1 MTKTDASTSTSLPSP
16 RSSSFGST
24 IGPILRA
31 REFAIFAFLIV
42 MSLSIGFARPTF
54 FGTGNLLAMGRQM
67 AELTIMGVAM
77 TFLITAQELDLS
89 VGSIYGLCS
98 LTMALVAQEYEINLW
113 LSLALVLALAA
124 GLGLINGLITTRGK
138 IPAFIVTLGMLYI
151 LRGIALIESPWP
163 ISGLENPS
171 FFAALDGDISGVPV
185 QIFWMLGFVIAG
197 TLVLRR
203 TTFGYH
209 VRATGSNRAAAELS
223 GIRVRRV
230 KILAFVLTAVTSGFA
245 GAMSFA
251 HLGSASPLAGTGYE
265 LNVIA
270 AVVIGGTALF
280 GGQGTVVGTFL
291 GAALLT
297 IMRNG
302 LVQLGGEGRLQDAF
316 LGAIII
322 IAVLVHTHL
331 SLRRKLKWE
340 S

>member
-1 MTKTDASTSTSLPSP
+1 
-16 RSSSFGST
+16 
-24 IGPILRA
+24 
-31 REFAIFAFLIV
+31 
-42 MSLSIGFARPTF
+42 
-54 FGTGNLLAMGRQM
+54 
-67 AELTIMGVAM
+67 
-77 TFLITAQELDLS
+77 
-89 VGSIYGLCS
+89 
-98 LTMALVAQEYEINLW
+98 
-113 LSLALVLALAA
+113 
-124 GLGLINGLITTRGK
+124 
-138 IPAFIVTLGMLYI
+138 MLYI

-163 ISGLENPS
+163 ISGLEDPT
-171 FFAALDGDISGVPV
+171 FFAMLDGKIGAVPV
-185 QIFWMLGFVIAG
+185 QIFWMAGFVIAG

-230 KILAFVLTAVTSGFA
+230 KILAFVLTAIASGFA

-280 GGQGTVVGTFL
+280 GGQGTVIGTFL

-322 IAVLVHTHL
+322 IAVLIHTHL
-331 SLRRKLKWE
+331 NFRRKLR
-340 S
+340 

>member
-1 MTKTDASTSTSLPSP
+1 MTDSDYLAGV
-16 RSSSFGST
+16 RSAGGPTVARGALSSIF
-24 IGPILRA
+24 RA
-31 REFAIFAFLIV
+31 REFGILAFLV
-42 MSLSIGFARPTF
+42 AMSLAIGAARPTF
-54 FGTGNLLAMGRQM
+54 FAPGNLLAMGRQM

-98 LTMALVAQEYEINLW
+98 LTMTLMAQNLGVNLW
-113 LSLALVLALAA
+113 AALALVLVLAA
-124 GLGLINGLITTRGK
+124 ALGVVNGLITTKGR

-151 LRGIALIESPWP
+151 LRGAALVESPWP
-163 ISGLENPS
+163 ISGLESPS
-171 FFAALDGDISGVPV
+171 FFAALDGKIGAVPV
-185 QIFWMLGFVIAG
+185 QIFWMFGFVVIG
-197 TLVLRR
+197 SLVLKR

-223 GIRVRRV
+223 GIRVQRV
-230 KILAFVLTAVTSGFA
+230 KVIAFVLTAVTAAFA

-280 GGQGTVVGTFL
+280 GGQGTVIGTFL

-316 LGAIII
+316 LGGIII
-322 IAVLVHTHL
+322 TAVLIHTHL
-331 SLRRKLKWE
+331 SFRRVIK
-340 S
+340 

>member
-1 MTKTDASTSTSLPSP
+1 MNGRKTQGRVGASIT
-16 RSSSFGST
+16 T
-24 IGPILRA
+24 ILFA
-31 REFAIFAFLIV
+31 REFGIFAFLV
-42 MSLSIGFARPTF
+42 VVSILIGLARPTF
-54 FGTGNLLAMGRQM
+54 FATGNLLAMGRQM

-98 LTMALVAQEYEINLW
+98 LTMALVAQKYEISLW
-113 LSLALVLALAA
+113 VSLALVLAMAA
-124 GLGLINGLITTRGK
+124 ILGLVNGLITTRGR

-151 LRGIALIESPWP
+151 LRGVALIESPYP
-163 ISGLENPS
+163 ISGLDEPS
-171 FFAALDGDISGVPV
+171 FFSVLDGKIGIVPI
-185 QIFWMLGFVIAG
+185 QIFWMLGFVVAG
-197 TLVLRR
+197 VIVLRR
-203 TTFGYH
+203 TSFGYH

-230 KILAFVLTAVTSGFA
+230 KILAFVLTAVASGFA

-280 GGQGTVVGTFL
+280 GGQGTVIGTLL

-297 IMRNG
+297 IIRNG

-322 IAVLVHTHL
+322 IAVLIHTHL
-331 SLRRKLKWE
+331 NLRRRQT
-340 S
+340 

>member
-1 MTKTDASTSTSLPSP
+1 ML
-16 RSSSFGST
+16 GST
-24 IGPILRA
+24 LSSIFRA
-31 REFAIFAFLIV
+31 REFGIFAFLVV
-42 MSLSIGFARPTF
+42 MSLAIGFARPTF
-54 FGTGNLLAMGRQM
+54 FAPGNLLAMGRQM

-98 LTMALVAQEYEINLW
+98 LTMALIAQNYGVNLW
-113 LSLALVLALAA
+113 LALALVLAMAA
-124 GLGLINGLITTRGK
+124 GLGVVNGLITTRGR

-151 LRGIALIESPWP
+151 LRGIALVESPWP

-171 FFAALDGDISGVPV
+171 FFSALDGKIGEIPI
-185 QIFWMLGFVIAG
+185 QIFWMLGFVAVG
-197 TLVLRR
+197 SLALLR

-223 GIRVRRV
+223 GIRVQRV
-230 KILAFVLTAVTSGFA
+230 KIIAFVLTAVASGFA

-251 HLGSASPLAGTGYE
+251 HLGSASPLAGSGYE

-280 GGQGTVVGTFL
+280 GGQGTVIGTFL

-322 IAVLVHTHL
+322 IAVLIHTHL
-331 SLRRKLKWE
+331 SFRRILK
-340 S
+340 

>member
-1 MTKTDASTSTSLPSP
+1 V
-16 RSSSFGST
+16 GST
-24 IGPILRA
+24 LAGIVRA
-31 REFAIFAFLIV
+31 REFGIFAFLV
-42 MSLSIGFARPTF
+42 LMSLAIGSARPTF

-98 LTMALVAQEYEINLW
+98 LTMTLIAQKFGVNLW
-113 LSLALVLALAA
+113 ISLGLVLVMAAAL
-124 GLGLINGLITTRGK
+124 GVVNGLITTRGR

-151 LRGIALIESPWP
+151 LRGIALVESPWP
-163 ISGLENPS
+163 ISGLEEPS
-171 FFAALDGDISGVPV
+171 FFAALDGKIGSIPV
-185 QIFWMLGFVIAG
+185 QIFWMLGFVVVG
-197 TLVLRR
+197 SLVLRR

-223 GIRVRRV
+223 GIRVQRV
-230 KILAFVLTAVTSGFA
+230 KVIAFVLTAVASGFA

-280 GGQGTVVGTFL
+280 GGEGTVIGTFL

-316 LGAIII
+316 LGGIII
-322 IAVLVHTHL
+322 IAVLIHTHL
-331 SLRRKLKWE
+331 SFRRVKK
-340 S
+340 

>member
-1 MTKTDASTSTSLPSP
+1 MTNAEYSP
-16 RSSSFGST
+16 GARANRPLMLGST
-24 IGPILRA
+24 LSSIFRA
-31 REFAIFAFLIV
+31 REFGIFAFLVV
-42 MSLSIGFARPTF
+42 MSLAIGFARPTF
-54 FGTGNLLAMGRQM
+54 FAPGNLLAMGRQM

-98 LTMALVAQEYEINLW
+98 LTMALIAQNYGVNLW
-113 LSLALVLALAA
+113 LALALVLAMAA
-124 GLGLINGLITTRGK
+124 GLGVVNGLITTRGR

-151 LRGIALIESPWP
+151 LRGIALVESPWP

-171 FFAALDGDISGVPV
+171 FFSALDGKIGEIPI
-185 QIFWMLGFVIAG
+185 QIFWMLGFVAVG
-197 TLVLRR
+197 SLALLR

-223 GIRVRRV
+223 GIRVQRV
-230 KILAFVLTAVTSGFA
+230 KIIAFVLTAVASGFA

-251 HLGSASPLAGTGYE
+251 HLGSASPLAGSGYE

-280 GGQGTVVGTFL
+280 GGQGTVIGTFL

-322 IAVLVHTHL
+322 IAVLIHTHL
-331 SLRRKLKWE
+331 SFRRILK
-340 S
+340 

>member
-1 MTKTDASTSTSLPSP
+1 MTDAEYSP
-16 RSSSFGST
+16 GARANWPLMLGATLSSIF
-24 IGPILRA
+24 RA
-31 REFAIFAFLIV
+31 REFGIFAFLVV
-42 MSLSIGFARPTF
+42 MSLAIGFARPTF
-54 FGTGNLLAMGRQM
+54 FAAGNLLAMGRQM

-98 LTMALVAQEYEINLW
+98 LTMALIAQNYSVDLW
-113 LSLALVLALAA
+113 LALALVLAMAA
-124 GLGLINGLITTRGK
+124 GLGVVNGLITTRGR

-151 LRGIALIESPWP
+151 LRGIALVESPWP

-171 FFAALDGDISGVPV
+171 FFSALDGRIGEIPI
-185 QIFWMLGFVIAG
+185 QIFWMLGFVAVG
-197 TLVLRR
+197 SLALLR

-223 GIRVRRV
+223 GIRVQRV
-230 KILAFVLTAVTSGFA
+230 KIIAFVLTAVASGFA

-251 HLGSASPLAGTGYE
+251 HLGSASPLAGSGYE

-280 GGQGTVVGTFL
+280 GGQGTVIGTFL

-322 IAVLVHTHL
+322 IAVLIHTHL
-331 SLRRKLKWE
+331 SFRRILK
-340 S
+340 

>member
-1 MTKTDASTSTSLPSP
+1 MTNTEYSASLRGAGSP
-16 RSSSFGST
+16 ASFGAT
-24 IGPILRA
+24 LGRIVRA
-31 REFAIFAFLIV
+31 REFGIFAFLLV
-42 MSLSIGFARPTF
+42 MSLAIGSARPTF
-54 FGTGNLLAMGRQM
+54 FATGNLLAMGRQM

-98 LTMALVAQEYEINLW
+98 LTMALIAQDLGINLW
-113 LSLALVLALAA
+113 LSLALVLVLAA
-124 GLGLINGLITTRGK
+124 ALGIVNGLITARGR

-151 LRGIALIESPWP
+151 LRGIALVESPWP
-163 ISGLENPS
+163 ISGLENPT
-171 FFAALDGDISGVPV
+171 FFAVLDGKIGMVPV
-185 QIFWMLGFVIAG
+185 QIFWMLGFVVAG
-197 TLVLRR
+197 SLVLRR

-223 GIRVRRV
+223 GIRVQRV
-230 KILAFVLTAVTSGFA
+230 KVIAFVLTAVTAGFA

-280 GGQGTVVGTFL
+280 GGQGTVIGTFL

-316 LGAIII
+316 LGGIII
-322 IAVLVHTHL
+322 IAVLIHTHI
-331 SLRRKLKWE
+331 SLRRIEK
-340 S
+340 

>member
-1 MTKTDASTSTSLPSP
+1 VSTL
-16 RSSSFGST
+16 GG
-24 IGPILRA
+24 IVRA
-31 REFAIFAFLIV
+31 REFGIFAFLLV
-42 MSLSIGFARPTF
+42 MSLAIGSARPTF
-54 FGTGNLLAMGRQM
+54 FAGGNLLAMGRQM

-98 LTMALVAQEYEINLW
+98 LTMAVIAQKFDLNLW
-113 LSLALVLALAA
+113 LCLGLVLVLAAA
-124 GLGLINGLITTRGK
+124 IGIVNGLITTRGR
-138 IPAFIVTLGMLYI
+138 IPAFIVTLGLLYI

-171 FFAALDGDISGVPV
+171 FFATLDGKIGGVPV
-185 QIFWMLGFVIAG
+185 QIFWMLGFVVVG
-197 TLVLRR
+197 SLVLRR
-203 TTFGYH
+203 MTFGYH
-209 VRATGSNRAAAELS
+209 VRATGSNRAAAQLS
-223 GIRVRRV
+223 GIRVQRV
-230 KILAFVLTAVTSGFA
+230 KVTAFVLTAVASGFA

-280 GGQGTVVGTFL
+280 GGEGTVIGTFL

-316 LGAIII
+316 LGGIII
-322 IAVLVHTHL
+322 VAVLIHTHL
-331 SLRRKLKWE
+331 SFRRVTK
-340 S
+340 

>member
-1 MTKTDASTSTSLPSP
+1 MTM
-16 RSSSFGST
+16 SSRETHGRLGAT
-24 IGPILRA
+24 VTKILFA
-31 REFAIFAFLIV
+31 REFGIFAFLV
-42 MSLSIGFARPTF
+42 VVSILIGLARPSF
-54 FGTGNLLAMGRQM
+54 FATGNLLAMGRQM

-98 LTMALVAQEYEINLW
+98 LTMALVAQKYEISLW
-113 LSLALVLALAA
+113 ISLALVLAMAA
-124 GLGLINGLITTRGK
+124 ILGLVNGLITTRGR

-151 LRGIALIESPWP
+151 LRGVALIESPYP
-163 ISGLENPS
+163 ISGLEEPS
-171 FFAALDGDISGVPV
+171 FFSVLDGKIGIVPI
-185 QIFWMLGFVIAG
+185 QIFWMLGFVVAG
-197 TLVLRR
+197 VIVLRR

-230 KILAFVLTAVTSGFA
+230 KILAFVLTAVASGFA

-280 GGQGTVVGTFL
+280 GGQGTVIGTLL

-297 IMRNG
+297 IIRNG

-322 IAVLVHTHL
+322 IAVLIHTHL
-331 SLRRKLKWE
+331 NLRRKPT
-340 S
+340 

>member
-1 MTKTDASTSTSLPSP
+1 MTDSDYLAGVRGAGAPTVAGGAL
-16 RSSSFGST
+16 GS
-24 IGPILRA
+24 IFRA
-31 REFAIFAFLIV
+31 REFGILAFLV
-42 MSLSIGFARPTF
+42 AMSLAIGAARPTF
-54 FGTGNLLAMGRQM
+54 FAPGNLLAMGRQM

-98 LTMALVAQEYEINLW
+98 LTMTLMAQNLGVNLW
-113 LSLALVLALAA
+113 AALALVLVLAA
-124 GLGLINGLITTRGK
+124 ALGIVNGLITTKGR

-151 LRGIALIESPWP
+151 LRGAALVESPWP

-171 FFAALDGDISGVPV
+171 FFAALDGKIGAVPV
-185 QIFWMLGFVIAG
+185 QIFWMLGFVVIG
-197 TLVLRR
+197 SLVLKR

-223 GIRVRRV
+223 GVRVQRV
-230 KILAFVLTAVTSGFA
+230 KVIAFVLTAVTAAFA

-280 GGQGTVVGTFL
+280 GGQGTVIGTFL

-316 LGAIII
+316 LGGIII
-322 IAVLVHTHL
+322 TAVLIHTHL
-331 SLRRKLKWE
+331 SFRRVIK
-340 S
+340 

>member
-1 MTKTDASTSTSLPSP
+1 MTNTEYSASL
-16 RSSSFGST
+16 RGFGSFGSISAT
-24 IGPILRA
+24 LGGIVRA
-31 REFAIFAFLIV
+31 REFGIFALLLV
-42 MSLSIGFARPTF
+42 MSLAIGSARPTF
-54 FGTGNLLAMGRQM
+54 FATANLLAMGRQM

-98 LTMALVAQEYEINLW
+98 LTMTLVVQKYGVNLG
-113 LSLALVLALAA
+113 LSLALVLVMAAAL
-124 GLGLINGLITTRGK
+124 GIVNGLITTRGK

-151 LRGIALIESPWP
+151 LRGIALVESPWP
-163 ISGLENPS
+163 ISGLEDPS
-171 FFAALDGDISGVPV
+171 FFAALDGKIGKIPV
-185 QIFWMLGFVIAG
+185 QIFWMLGFVLVG
-197 TLVLRR
+197 SLVLRR

-223 GIRVRRV
+223 GIRVERV
-230 KILAFVLTAVTSGFA
+230 KIIAFVLTAVSAAFA

-280 GGQGTVVGTFL
+280 GGQGTVIGTFL

-316 LGAIII
+316 LGGIII
-322 IAVLVHTHL
+322 IAVLIHTHL
-331 SLRRKLKWE
+331 SFRRVSK
-340 S
+340 

>member
-1 MTKTDASTSTSLPSP
+1 MTNAEYSP
-16 RSSSFGST
+16 GAGANWPLMLGST
-24 IGPILRA
+24 LSSIFRA
-31 REFAIFAFLIV
+31 REFGIFAFLVV
-42 MSLSIGFARPTF
+42 MSLAIGFARPTF
-54 FGTGNLLAMGRQM
+54 FAPGNLLAMGRQM

-98 LTMALVAQEYEINLW
+98 LTMALIAQNYGVNLW
-113 LSLALVLALAA
+113 LALVLVLAMAA
-124 GLGLINGLITTRGK
+124 GLGVVNGLITTRGR

-151 LRGIALIESPWP
+151 LRGIALVESPWP

-171 FFAALDGDISGVPV
+171 FFSALDGKIGEIPI
-185 QIFWMLGFVIAG
+185 QIFWMLGFVAVG
-197 TLVLRR
+197 SLALLR

-223 GIRVRRV
+223 GIRVQRV
-230 KILAFVLTAVTSGFA
+230 KIIAFVLTAVASGFA

-251 HLGSASPLAGTGYE
+251 HLGSASPLAGSGYE

-280 GGQGTVVGTFL
+280 GGQGTVIGTFL

-322 IAVLVHTHL
+322 IAVLIHTHL
-331 SLRRKLKWE
+331 SFRRILK
-340 S
+340 

>member
-1 MTKTDASTSTSLPSP
+1 MTDSDYLAGVRGAGAPAAAGAAL
-16 RSSSFGST
+16 GS
-24 IGPILRA
+24 IFRA
-31 REFAIFAFLIV
+31 REFGIFAFLV
-42 MSLSIGFARPTF
+42 AMSLAIGAARPTF
-54 FGTGNLLAMGRQM
+54 FAPGNLLAMGRQM

-98 LTMALVAQEYEINLW
+98 LTMTLMAQNFGVNLW
-113 LSLALVLALAA
+113 AALALVLVLAA
-124 GLGLINGLITTRGK
+124 ALGIVNGLITTKGR

-151 LRGIALIESPWP
+151 LRGAALVESPWP

-171 FFAALDGDISGVPV
+171 FFAALDGKIGVVPV
-185 QIFWMLGFVIAG
+185 QIFWMLGFVVIG
-197 TLVLRR
+197 SLVLKR

-223 GIRVRRV
+223 GVRVQRV
-230 KILAFVLTAVTSGFA
+230 KVIAFVLTAVTAAFA

-280 GGQGTVVGTFL
+280 GGQGTVIGTFL

-316 LGAIII
+316 LGGIII
-322 IAVLVHTHL
+322 TAVLIHTHL
-331 SLRRKLKWE
+331 SFRRVIK
-340 S
+340 

>member
-1 MTKTDASTSTSLPSP
+1 MTNAEY
-16 RSSSFGST
+16 SSGAGANWPLMLGST
-24 IGPILRA
+24 LSSIFRA
-31 REFAIFAFLIV
+31 REFGIFAFLVV
-42 MSLSIGFARPTF
+42 MSLAIGFARPTF
-54 FGTGNLLAMGRQM
+54 FAPGNLLAMGRQM

-98 LTMALVAQEYEINLW
+98 LTMALIAQNYGVNLW
-113 LSLALVLALAA
+113 LALALVLAMAA
-124 GLGLINGLITTRGK
+124 GLGVVNGLITTRGR

-151 LRGIALIESPWP
+151 LRGIALVESPWP

-171 FFAALDGDISGVPV
+171 FFSALDGKIGEIPI
-185 QIFWMLGFVIAG
+185 QIFWMLGFVAVG
-197 TLVLRR
+197 SLALLR

-223 GIRVRRV
+223 GIRVQRV
-230 KILAFVLTAVTSGFA
+230 KIIAFVLTAVASGFA
-245 GAMSFA
+245 GAMSFT
-251 HLGSASPLAGTGYE
+251 HLGSASPLAGSGYE

-270 AVVIGGTALF
+270 AVVIGGTALL
-280 GGQGTVVGTFL
+280 GGQGTVIGTFL

-322 IAVLVHTHL
+322 IAVLIHTHL
-331 SLRRKLKWE
+331 SFRRILK
-340 S
+340 

>member
-1 MTKTDASTSTSLPSP
+1 
-16 RSSSFGST
+16 
-24 IGPILRA
+24 
-31 REFAIFAFLIV
+31 
-42 MSLSIGFARPTF
+42 
-54 FGTGNLLAMGRQM
+54 MGRQM

-98 LTMALVAQEYEINLW
+98 LTMTLMAQNFGVNLW
-113 LSLALVLALAA
+113 AALALVLVLAA
-124 GLGLINGLITTRGK
+124 ALGIVNGLITTKGR

-151 LRGIALIESPWP
+151 LRGAALVESPWP

-171 FFAALDGDISGVPV
+171 FFAALDGKIGVVPV
-185 QIFWMLGFVIAG
+185 QIFWMLGFVVIG
-197 TLVLRR
+197 SLVLKR

-223 GIRVRRV
+223 GVRVQRV
-230 KILAFVLTAVTSGFA
+230 KVIAFVLTAVTAAFA

-280 GGQGTVVGTFL
+280 GGQGTVIGTFL

-316 LGAIII
+316 LGGIII
-322 IAVLVHTHL
+322 TAVLIHTHL
-331 SLRRKLKWE
+331 SFRRVIK
-340 S
+340 

>member
-1 MTKTDASTSTSLPSP
+1 MTEVDAPARGSLKAL
-16 RSSSFGST
+16 GSQSRVGSALAT
-24 IGPILRA
+24 ILSA
-31 REFAIFAFLIV
+31 REFGIFAFLV
-42 MSLSIGFARPTF
+42 AMSMLIGLARPTF

-98 LTMALVAQEYEINLW
+98 LTMALVAQKYEVSLW

-124 GLGLINGLITTRGK
+124 VLGLINGLITTRGR

-163 ISGLENPS
+163 ISGLEDPT
-171 FFAALDGDISGVPV
+171 FFAMLDGKIGAVPV
-185 QIFWMLGFVIAG
+185 QIFWMVGFVIAG

-230 KILAFVLTAVTSGFA
+230 KILAFVLTAI
-245 GAMSFA
+245 
-251 HLGSASPLAGTGYE
+251 ASQE
-265 LNVIA
+265 
-270 AVVIGGTALF
+270 
-280 GGQGTVVGTFL
+280 
-291 GAALLT
+291 
-297 IMRNG
+297 
-302 LVQLGGEGRLQDAF
+302 
-316 LGAIII
+316 
-322 IAVLVHTHL
+322 
-331 SLRRKLKWE
+331 
-340 S
+340 

>member
-1 MTKTDASTSTSLPSP
+1 MTQVQTRSPARPHPPAASL
-16 RSSSFGST
+16 GSALGG
-24 IGPILRA
+24 IVRA
-31 REFAIFAFLIV
+31 REFGIFAFLLA
-42 MSLSIGFARPTF
+42 MSLAIGFARPTF
-54 FGTGNLLAMGRQM
+54 FATGNLLAMGRQM

-98 LTMALVAQEYEINLW
+98 ITMALIAQKFGLNLW

-124 GLGLINGLITTRGK
+124 LLGIVNGLITTRGR
-138 IPAFIVTLGMLYI
+138 IPAFVVTLGMLYI
-151 LRGIALIESPWP
+151 LRGIALVESPWP

-171 FFAALDGDISGVPV
+171 FFAALDGKIGSIPV
-185 QIFWMLGFVIAG
+185 QIFWMLAFVVVG
-197 TLVLRR
+197 SLVLRR

-209 VRATGSNRAAAELS
+209 VRATGSNQAAAELS
-223 GIRVRRV
+223 GIQV
-230 KILAFVLTAVTSGFA
+230 KRIKVTAFVLTALSAGFA

-280 GGQGTVVGTFL
+280 GGQGTVIGTFL

-316 LGAIII
+316 LGGIII
-322 IAVLVHTHL
+322 IAVLIHTHL
-331 SLRRKLKWE
+331 SLRRITK
-340 S
+340 

>member
-1 MTKTDASTSTSLPSP
+1 MTDVQYRSSARNPRPPTSLASTLGGI
-16 RSSSFGST
+16 F
-24 IGPILRA
+24 RA
-31 REFAIFAFLIV
+31 REFGIFAFLLV
-42 MSLSIGFARPTF
+42 MSLAIGSARPTF
-54 FGTGNLLAMGRQM
+54 FATGNLLAMGRQM

-98 LTMALVAQEYEINLW
+98 MTMALIAQKFGVNLW
-113 LSLALVLALAA
+113 FSLALVLALAA
-124 GLGLINGLITTRGK
+124 LLGIVNGLITTRGR

-151 LRGIALIESPWP
+151 LRGIALVESPWP

-171 FFAALDGDISGVPV
+171 FFAALDGKLGSIPV
-185 QIFWMLGFVIAG
+185 QIFWMLAFVVTG
-197 TLVLRR
+197 SLVLRR

-209 VRATGSNRAAAELS
+209 VRATGSNQAAAELS
-223 GIRVRRV
+223 GIQVKRV
-230 KILAFVLTAVTSGFA
+230 KVTAFVLTALSAGFA

-280 GGQGTVVGTFL
+280 GGQGTVIGTFL

-316 LGAIII
+316 LGGIII
-322 IAVLVHTHL
+322 IAVLIHTHL
-331 SLRRKLKWE
+331 SLRRITK
-340 S
+340 

>member
-1 MTKTDASTSTSLPSP
+1 MTDTQLSSSARAPRAPTSL
-16 RSSSFGST
+16 GSAL
-24 IGPILRA
+24 GGILRA
-31 REFAIFAFLIV
+31 REFGIFAFLLV
-42 MSLSIGFARPTF
+42 MSLAIGSARPTF
-54 FGTGNLLAMGRQM
+54 FATANLLAMGRQM

-98 LTMALVAQEYEINLW
+98 LTMAFVAQRFDLNLW
-113 LSLALVLALAA
+113 LCLGLVLVMAAAL
-124 GLGLINGLITTRGK
+124 GTVNGLITTRGK

-171 FFAALDGDISGVPV
+171 FFAALDGKIGSIPV
-185 QIFWMLGFVIAG
+185 QIFWMLGFVVAG
-197 TLVLRR
+197 SLALRR

-209 VRATGSNRAAAELS
+209 VRATGSNPAAAQLS
-223 GIRVRRV
+223 GIQVQRV
-230 KILAFVLTAVTSGFA
+230 KVIAFVMTAVTAGFA

-265 LNVIA
+265 LSVIA

-280 GGQGTVVGTFL
+280 GGQGTVIGTFL

-316 LGAIII
+316 LGGIII
-322 IAVLVHTHL
+322 IAVLIHTHL
-331 SLRRKLKWE
+331 SLRRVTK
-340 S
+340 

>member
-1 MTKTDASTSTSLPSP
+1 MTNTDYSASLRGSAPPASLSATLA
-16 RSSSFGST
+16 SIF
-24 IGPILRA
+24 RA
-31 REFAIFAFLIV
+31 REFGIFAFLIV
-42 MSLSIGFARPTF
+42 MSLAIGSARPTF
-54 FGTGNLLAMGRQM
+54 FATANLLAMGRQM

-77 TFLITAQELDLS
+77 TFLLTAQELDLS

-98 LTMALVAQEYEINLW
+98 LTMTLVTQNFGVNLW
-113 LSLALVLALAA
+113 LSLALVLILATAL
-124 GLGLINGLITTRGK
+124 GVVNGLITTRGR

-171 FFAALDGDISGVPV
+171 FFAALDGRIGQVPV
-185 QIFWMLGFVIAG
+185 QIFWMLGFVVVGSLA
-197 TLVLRR
+197 LRR

-223 GIRVRRV
+223 GIRVQRV
-230 KILAFVLTAVTSGFA
+230 KVIAFVLTAVTAGFA

-280 GGQGTVVGTFL
+280 GGQGTVIGTFL

-316 LGAIII
+316 LGGIII
-322 IAVLVHTHL
+322 IAVLIHTHL
-331 SLRRKLKWE
+331 SFRRVMK
-340 S
+340 

>member
-1 MTKTDASTSTSLPSP
+1 MTNAEYSP
-16 RSSSFGST
+16 GARANWPLMLGST
-24 IGPILRA
+24 LSSIFRA
-31 REFAIFAFLIV
+31 REFGIFAFLVV
-42 MSLSIGFARPTF
+42 MSLAIGFARPTF
-54 FGTGNLLAMGRQM
+54 FAPGNLLAMGRQM

-98 LTMALVAQEYEINLW
+98 LTMALIAQNYGVNLW
-113 LSLALVLALAA
+113 LALALVLAMAA
-124 GLGLINGLITTRGK
+124 GLGVVNGLITTRGR

-151 LRGIALIESPWP
+151 LRGIALVESPWP

-171 FFAALDGDISGVPV
+171 FFSALDGKIGEIPI
-185 QIFWMLGFVIAG
+185 QIFWMLGFVAIGSLA
-197 TLVLRR
+197 LLR

-223 GIRVRRV
+223 GIRVQRV
-230 KILAFVLTAVTSGFA
+230 KIIAFVLTAVASGFA

-251 HLGSASPLAGTGYE
+251 HLGSASPLAGSGYE

-280 GGQGTVVGTFL
+280 GGQGTVIGTFL

-322 IAVLVHTHL
+322 IAVLIHTHL
-331 SLRRKLKWE
+331 SFRRILK
-340 S
+340 

>member
-1 MTKTDASTSTSLPSP
+1 L
-16 RSSSFGST
+16 GST
-24 IGPILRA
+24 VGSIFRA
-31 REFAIFAFLIV
+31 REFGIFAFLV
-42 MSLSIGFARPTF
+42 LMSLAIGLARPSF

-77 TFLITAQELDLS
+77 TFLITSQELDLS

-98 LTMALVAQEYEINLW
+98 LTMALIAQNYGVNLW
-113 LSLALVLALAA
+113 LALALVLALAA
-124 GLGLINGLITTRGK
+124 GLGVINGLITTRGR

-171 FFAALDGDISGVPV
+171 FFAALDGKIGEIPI
-185 QIFWMLGFVIAG
+185 QIFWMLGFVAVG
-197 TLVLRR
+197 SLGLMR

-223 GIRVRRV
+223 GIRVQRV
-230 KILAFVLTAVTSGFA
+230 KVIAFVLTAVTAGFA

-280 GGQGTVVGTFL
+280 GGQGTVIGTFL

-297 IMRNG
+297 IIRNG

-322 IAVLVHTHL
+322 LAVLIHTHL
-331 SLRRKLKWE
+331 SFRRILK
-340 S
+340 

>member
-1 MTKTDASTSTSLPSP
+1 MTNTESASL
-16 RSSSFGST
+16 RGFGSFGSISAT
-24 IGPILRA
+24 LGGIVRA
-31 REFAIFAFLIV
+31 REFGIFALLLV
-42 MSLSIGFARPTF
+42 MSLAIGSARPTF
-54 FGTGNLLAMGRQM
+54 FATANLLAMGRQM

-98 LTMALVAQEYEINLW
+98 LTMTLVVQKYGVNLG
-113 LSLALVLALAA
+113 LSLALVLVMAAAL
-124 GLGLINGLITTRGK
+124 GIVNGLITTRGK

-151 LRGIALIESPWP
+151 LRGIALVESPWP
-163 ISGLENPS
+163 ISGLEDPS
-171 FFAALDGDISGVPV
+171 FFAALDGKIGKIPV
-185 QIFWMLGFVIAG
+185 QIFWMLGFVLVG
-197 TLVLRR
+197 SLVLRR

-223 GIRVRRV
+223 GIRVERV
-230 KILAFVLTAVTSGFA
+230 KIIAFVLTAVSAAFA

-280 GGQGTVVGTFL
+280 GGQGTVIGTFL

-316 LGAIII
+316 LGGIII
-322 IAVLVHTHL
+322 IAVLIHTHL
-331 SLRRKLKWE
+331 SFRRVSK
-340 S
+340 

>member
-1 MTKTDASTSTSLPSP
+1 ML
-16 RSSSFGST
+16 GST
-24 IGPILRA
+24 LSSIFRA
-31 REFAIFAFLIV
+31 REFGIFAFLVV
-42 MSLSIGFARPTF
+42 MSLAIGFARPTF
-54 FGTGNLLAMGRQM
+54 FAAGNLLAMGRQM

-98 LTMALVAQEYEINLW
+98 LTMALIAQNYGVNLW
-113 LSLALVLALAA
+113 LGLALVLAMAA
-124 GLGLINGLITTRGK
+124 GLGVVNGLITTRGR

-151 LRGIALIESPWP
+151 LRGIALVELPWP

-171 FFAALDGDISGVPV
+171 FFSALDGKIGEIPI
-185 QIFWMLGFVIAG
+185 QIFWMLGFVAVG
-197 TLVLRR
+197 SLALRR
-203 TTFGYH
+203 TTFGYQ

-223 GIRVRRV
+223 GIRVQRV
-230 KILAFVLTAVTSGFA
+230 KIIAFVLTAVASGFA

-251 HLGSASPLAGTGYE
+251 HLGSASPLAGSGYE

-280 GGQGTVVGTFL
+280 GGQGTVIGTFL

-302 LVQLGGEGRLQDAF
+302 LVHETDFAGVLMVNSWAVGGRSVAQ
-316 LGAIII
+316 
-322 IAVLVHTHL
+322 
-331 SLRRKLKWE
+331 
-340 S
+340 